1 MQTDKY
7 TSDAWL
13 KGYECCEK
21 DNPITYNPYR
31 QGTNEYK
38 DFEAGWSTRFTQQ

>member
-1 MQTDKY
+1 MNTDEY
-7 TSDAWL
+7 TTDAWL

-38 DFEAGWSTRFTQQ
+38 DFESGWATRFNQG